1 MRQMAA
7 MQRRFLDIA
16 RREQRE
22 RRQQQH
28 EEDRDEEDDGFGE
41 DMAADPGEEL
51 SEAGPSIPVPLP
63 KVSVSV
69 VCDEQVVFVIQ
80 VLYRYWT
87 CLFSK
92 VTKQVLNLLS
102 PGLS

>member
-1 MRQMAA
+1 MFAIMRQMAA

-22 RRQQQH
+22 RRQLQ

-41 DMAADPGEEL
+41 DMAADPADDEL

-63 KVSVSV
+63 KVTM
-69 VCDEQVVFVIQ
+69 IR
-80 VLYRYWT
+80 LYERS
-87 CLFSK
+87 L
-92 VTKQVLNLLS
+92 
-102 PGLS
+102 

>member
-69 VCDEQVVFVIQ
+69 VCDNKCFLSFKYSTGTRCVYSVRYK
-80 VLYRYWT
+80 VLR
-87 CLFSK
+87 S
-92 VTKQVLNLLS
+92 
-102 PGLS
+102 

>member
-1 MRQMAA
+1 MAA

-16 RREQRE
+16 RRQQRE

-63 KVSVSV
+63 KVSVIV
-69 VCDEQVVFVIQ
+69 VCRSLSFKFSTRADLNYVVV
-80 VLYRYWT
+80 
-87 CLFSK
+87 
-92 VTKQVLNLLS
+92 
-102 PGLS
+102 

>member
-41 DMAADPGEEL
+41 DMAADTGEEL
-51 SEAGPSIPVPLP
+51 SEAGPSIPYHCPRW
-63 KVSVSV
+63 VSVWCV
-69 VCDEQVVFVIQ
+69 VTSG
-80 VLYRYWT
+80 LYHSST
-87 CLFSK
+87 LP
-92 VTKQVLNLLS
+92 VLNVFIQ
-102 PGLS
+102 